1 MIDCQSEGIP
11 APTHQWKKQSKRM
24 DLLPSSLEGRSLEG
38 RNLEGRSLDSESS
51 RLVPDESDNQQ
62 QEFHSSNSGSNL
74 IQGYHQWKRLRHA
87 ASVETSDKNE
97 VGDSSSSSSSSG
109 TTSWKEFTGIV
120 SGPHL
125 YVLENG
131 SLAIINAEKSDEGEY
146 LCEASNGIGSIL
158 SASTSV
164 KVRAAPNFV
173 QSFEVIRAK
182 EGERALLV
190 CDVFGDEPIKIVWSR
205 EGKVLSNSF
214 TSTSKH
220 VTEESTG
227 KDGTSR
233 TGKLFVDNVK
243 VSDSSL
249 YICTASNPY
258 GKDQKNV
265 QLLIQG
271 EPLPPS
277 LAFSQVSSRSLQLE
291 WLQLPGTDSNSPIT
305 NFIIQFVPINGT
317 LII

>member
-24 DLLPSSLEGRSLEG
+24 DLLPSSLD
-38 RNLEGRSLDSESS
+38 GRSLDSESS

-62 QEFHSSNSGSNL
+62 QEFHSSGSNL

-97 VGDSSSSSSSSG
+97 VGDSSSSSSG

-131 SLAIINAEKSDEGEY
+131 SLAIINADKSDEGEY

-158 SASTSV
+158 SVSTSV

-173 QSFEVIRAK
+173 QNFEVIRVK

-190 CDVFGDEPIKIVWSR
+190 CDVSGDEPIKIVWSR

-214 TSTSKH
+214 SSASKH

-227 KDGTSR
+227 GDGMSR
-233 TGKLFVDNVK
+233 TGKLFVDSVR

-265 QLLIQG
+265 QLVIQG
-271 EPLPPS
+271 EPQPPS
-277 LAFSQVSSRSLQLE
+277 LAFSQLSSRSLQLE

-305 NFIIQFVPINGT
+305 NFIIQFVPINGV

>member
-24 DLLPSSLEGRSLEG
+24 DLLPSSLDGRSLD
-38 RNLEGRSLDSESS
+38 GRSFDSESS

-62 QEFHSSNSGSNL
+62 QEFHGSNSGSNL
-74 IQGYHQWKRLRHA
+74 IQGYHQWKRLRHV
-87 ASVETSDKNE
+87 ASVETSGKNE
-97 VGDSSSSSSSSG
+97 VGDSSSSGSGSSSSSG
-109 TTSWKEFTGIV
+109 TTWKEFTGIV

-131 SLAIINAEKSDEGEY
+131 SLAIINADKSDEGEY

-158 SASTSV
+158 SSSTSV

-173 QSFEVIRAK
+173 QNFEVIKAK
-182 EGERALLV
+182 EGERAILV
-190 CDVFGDEPIKIVWSR
+190 CDVFGDEPMKIVWSR
-205 EGKVLSNSF
+205 EGKMLSNSY
-214 TSTSKH
+214 SLASKH

-227 KDGTSR
+227 KDGMSR

-243 VSDSSL
+243 ISDSSL
-249 YICTASNPY
+249 YICTGSNPY

-265 QLLIQG
+265 QLVIQG

-277 LAFSQVSSRSLQLE
+277 LAFSQVTSRSLQLE

-305 NFIIQFVPINGT
+305 NFIIQFVPINGM
-317 LII
+317 LIG